1 VCRVAVWGGLGG
13 VLGSFTHSLTYR
25 CSTGTPAQDREVA
38 EAGVKAVEEYIKS
51 METEGGGQVKAKL

>member
-1 VCRVAVWGGLGG
+1 LCWVAAWDGAGF
-13 VLGSFTHSLTYR
+13 SAHSLTYR

-51 METEGGGQVKAKL
+51 IEAEGGGQMKAKL